1 MTVTLELPD
10 ESATLALGERLAHAV
25 AADTEGGVCFLE
37 GTLGAGKTTLARGFL
52 RALGATGS
60 LKSPTYTLVE
70 PYDLGGRHVRHADL
84 YRLVDPSELDQVG
97 LMEDAPPG
105 TWWLIEW
112 PEKGGAFLPA
122 PDLVVHLSAA
132 AAGRSARISGPR
144 ARKYMR

>member
-1 MTVTLELPD
+1 VTVTLDLPD
-10 ESATLALGERLAHAV
+10 EAATLALGERLARAIV
-25 AADTEGGVCFLE
+25 AEPEGGVLFLE

-70 PYDLGGRHVRHADL
+70 PYDLGDRHVRHADL

-112 PEKGGAFLPA
+112 PEKGGGFLPA
-122 PDLVVHLSAA
+122 PDLVIHLSAGPT
-132 AAGRSARISGPR
+132 GRSAQISGPR
-144 ARKYMR
+144 SRKYMK